1 VTQFIAMAKTW
12 DYSRMDFVS
21 EVSTNRKAVY
31 LNFLFWAQFDFT
43 ALGVDAQ
50 QRDAT
55 IARLREALDF
65 NHIQIPLPACH

>member
-1 VTQFIAMAKTW
+1 
-12 DYSRMDFVS
+12 MDFVC
-21 EVSTNRKAVY
+21 EVSANRKAVY

-55 IARLREALDF
+55 IARLKEAWAF
-65 NHIQIPLPACH
+65 NHIDKPLPRASDGGDA